1 MLYYKGG
8 GHRAQITLE
17 ELYYGEQYNI
27 MGNAMVEYL
36 SKGDLWQQDADTT
49 LELLIVKHTLLA
61 AQQMRITG
69 DTVQL

>member
-1 MLYYKGG
+1 M
-8 GHRAQITLE
+8 AQITLE

-61 AQQMRITG
+61 AQRMQANG
-69 DTVQL
+69 DTVQF